1 VIGTTGVNEPAVTDR
16 LSVKLWIKDANGI
29 DVADSIKVFHRWIQT
44 GEIGD
49 LLIDVH
55 DYSHVSNGPGVMLV
69 AHEAHYRMDD
79 TDGRLGLR
87 YVRKRQLSGDWSD
100 RLRKVF
106 RETLLAAQALE
117 SEPEYANTLRFDT
130 STLSLRVEDRLV
142 APQRTAPRLAAQRGG
157 TPGEPDTYA
166 RFATLIQPIADELY
180 GGKAELT
187 SDDTPGSPFG
197 VLITGSGEPS
207 IAELLSRLDS

>member
-1 VIGTTGVNEPAVTDR
+1 VIGTTGVNEPAVTNR

-29 DVADSIKVFHRWIQT
+29 DVADSIKIFHRWIQA
-44 GEIGD
+44 GEIGE

-87 YVRKRQLSGDWSD
+87 YVRKRQLDGDWSD
-100 RLRKVF
+100 RLRKVL

-117 SEPEYANTLRFDT
+117 SEPEYAGTLRFDT

-142 APQRTAPRLAAQRGG
+142 APDS
-157 TPGEPDTYA
+157 PDTITQY
-166 RFATLIQPIADELY
+166 TPLIQPIAEELY
-180 GGKAELT
+180 GGRAELT

-197 VLITGSGEPS
+197 VLISGSDEPS